1 MGCDLPAELA
11 ADGAAASGDQHCFA
25 IDEVEDFLHVRLD
38 GFAAEKVLYG
48 DLLHLADC
56 YIAAHELVHAGQVLE
71 LAVSL
76 LADVQDVSAL
86 LRSGTGNGQID
97 LLNLEL
103 LDIYQNAVPAAY
115 DRHAIDVAPPL
126 VGLIVDEAHYFVIDL
141 SRSADVTGDCLTCIA
156 GAYDHDPSVSLRVGL
171 LVAEQQNK
179 AIRKAD
185 RGHKDEL
192 QRRSHYI
199 IGNRHAAEEKRDK
212 QDVEHRCYYSRH
224 NDIQKFCIAG
234 VFPDA
239 LIKPR
244 PPEYDEAAY
253 SVNRCKACPGL
264 QIRRIDRR
272 EFQVIAKPKSRDV
285 GEIDDRQIIQNKEQG
300 NVVPMP
306 R

>member
-1 MGCDLPAELA
+1 MCCDLPAELT
-11 ADGAAASGDQHCFA
+11 ADGAAASGDKHCFA
-25 IDEVEDFLHVRLD
+25 IDEVEDFLHVCLD
-38 GFAAEKVLYG
+38 GLSAEKVLYRY
-48 DLLHLADC
+48 LLHLADG

-71 LAVSL
+71 LAVGL

-97 LLNLEL
+97 FLDLEF

-115 DRHAIDVAPPL
+115 NRHTVDVAPPL
-126 VGLIVDEAHYFVIDL
+126 IGLIIDEAHDSVVDF
-141 SRSADVTGDCLTCIA
+141 SRSTNVTRDRLSCIA

-199 IGNRHAAEEKRDK
+199 IGNRHAAEEKRNK

-224 NDIQKFCIAG
+224 NDIQKFRIAG

-239 LIKPR
+239 LIKPG
-244 PPEYDEAAY
+244 PPEYDEAEY

-264 QIRRIDRR
+264 QI
-272 EFQVIAKPKSRDV
+272 
-285 GEIDDRQIIQNKEQG
+285 
-300 NVVPMP
+300 
-306 R
+306 